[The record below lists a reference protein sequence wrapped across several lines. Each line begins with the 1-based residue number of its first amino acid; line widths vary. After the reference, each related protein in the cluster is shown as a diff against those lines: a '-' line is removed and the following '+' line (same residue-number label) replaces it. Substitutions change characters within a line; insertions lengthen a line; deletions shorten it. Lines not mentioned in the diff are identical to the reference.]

1 MLCPATQQRCAQ
13 LGWAWQGPARL
24 RSHRYRS
31 ARLTQLDTARLGWLA
46 STWHG
51 AAPEDRCDAEWRQLT
66 REWRIWN
73 RAKCGNERS
82 AARASDGGASD
93 AALREWSTRFQIR
106 HSTQWEPGKNREDPG
121 RPGKTRETPGKPGK
135 PRETPGNPGKTREN
149 PGNPGKTREN
159 PGRPGKTREDPG
171 RPGKTREDPG

>member
-82 AARASDGGASD
+82 AARAGHAIPDSPFHTVG
-93 AALREWSTRFQIR
+93 
-106 HSTQWEPGKNREDPG
+106 
-121 RPGKTRETPGKPGK
+121 TREK
-135 PRETPGNPGKTREN
+135 
-149 PGNPGKTREN
+149 

-171 RPGKTREDPG
+171 RPGKTRETPGNPGKPRENPGKPGKPRETPGKPGKTRETPGRPGKTREDPGRPGKTRE